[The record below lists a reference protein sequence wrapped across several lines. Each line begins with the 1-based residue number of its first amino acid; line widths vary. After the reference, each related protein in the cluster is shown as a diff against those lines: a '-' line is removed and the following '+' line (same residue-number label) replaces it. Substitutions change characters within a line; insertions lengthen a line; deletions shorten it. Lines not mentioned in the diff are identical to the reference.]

1 MATPRVSSLIRQ
13 AMGTTAELVSK
24 CDAATAVQFIK
35 KTTALPP
42 NAARQRAALLPLPDG
57 GAASRCGPRPR
68 ADSPRHDGSTPW
80 PEHGGTLRRMLDP
93 ASSVQIRDP
102 PWRLVHPEFLA
113 SAVYVLPELQGAA
126 SRILLRP
133 SASSN
138 PLSLPVPGRS

>member
-1 MATPRVSSLIRQ
+1 
-13 AMGTTAELVSK
+13 
-24 CDAATAVQFIK
+24 
-35 KTTALPP
+35 
-42 NAARQRAALLPLPDG
+42 
-57 GAASRCGPRPR
+57 
-68 ADSPRHDGSTPW
+68 
-80 PEHGGTLRRMLDP
+80 MLDP

-138 PLSLPVPGRS
+138 PLSLPVPGTPYKPSPGFLLPRTAVGLHTVPNAWPRPDLGLPLAGLRTSGVRQQRGVRVCQLRCRGGGCLGAEDGCGDGFAR